1 MTVLDGYPMAQRG
14 EAGRALGMSVFA
26 SFLGGL
32 LGLIGMVAL
41 SLPISKAALAFGP
54 SEMTAMMV
62 FALSLVSVLGGRNAI
77 KGFVALALGMWVGMI
92 GLDPI
97 AGPARFTFG
106 QMDRSEERR
115 VGKECVSPCRS
126 RWSPYH

>member
-54 SEMTAMMV
+54 SGLTALMV
-62 FALSLVSVLGGRNAI
+62 FALSLVRVLGGRNAV
-77 KGFVALALGMWVGMI
+77 KGFVALTLGMWVGVV
-92 GLDPI
+92 GLDHR
-97 AGPARFTFG
+97 AGGR
-106 QMDRSEERR
+106 E
-115 VGKECVSPCRS
+115 
-126 RWSPYH
+126 